1 MVYDSVGLVIAGISH
16 TLMLVVAVPGMSKAI
31 IPRNS
36 PVNIYCRAIALA
48 IARSFYEITS
58 KQAHL
63 AIFTGAL
70 HMKKSNFHLAMLGML
85 VVALSISPQ
94 LLPALASD
102 HTDTP
107 LHIDT
112 GRDDARITDFWSFV
126 QNGRLVM
133 IMGINPFLP
142 AEVREYVFPT
152 DVTYRFFIDQDS
164 RVNFNDPVV
173 NAAFGGTVANP
184 IGIREDISFNVT
196 FDRWNRPQ
204 VEVVGRDL
212 SECQRIRER
221 MRVFSGLRAEAFI
234 FAPFVNNNIGAI
246 VIDVPL
252 EEVKKDNDTLLLW
265 VTSSVDD
272 FAGQFQE
279 LGGRTLNSQFPE
291 KLALNFIH
299 PSQHRAALGLNPD
312 VIILNTREPSRFPNG
327 RRLQDDIVNLVAA
340 LPAPFNDARALN
352 NEIAMAGF
360 SATINDIAPLPGAFP
375 DLANPNR

>member
-1 MVYDSVGLVIAGISH
+1 MRNRKRSLHLTMLGV
-16 TLMLVVAVPGMSKAI
+16 LVVV
-31 IPRNS
+31 
-36 PVNIYCRAIALA
+36 
-48 IARSFYEITS
+48 
-58 KQAHL
+58 
-63 AIFTGAL
+63 
-70 HMKKSNFHLAMLGML
+70 
-85 VVALSISPQ
+85 LSLSTQ
-94 LLPALASD
+94 LLPVLASD

-152 DVTYRFFIDQDS
+152 DVTYRFFVDIDS
-164 RVNFNDPVV
+164 RVNFNDPVL
-173 NAAFGGTVANP
+173 NAAFGGAVNNP
-184 IGIREDISFNVT
+184 IRIREDITFNVM

-204 VEVVGRDL
+204 VEVVGRSL
-212 SECQRIRER
+212 SECQRIQER

-252 EEVKKDNDTLLLW
+252 EEIKKDNDTLLLW

-279 LGGRTLNSQFPE
+279 LAGRTLYSQFDE

-299 PSQHRAALGLNPD
+299 PSQHRAALGINPD
-312 VIILNTREPSRFPNG
+312 LIILNTAARSGFPNG
-327 RRLQDDIVNLVAA
+327 RRLQDDIVDLVAA
-340 LPAPFNDARALN
+340 LPAPFNDARAFDL
-352 NEIAMAGF
+352 EFDLAGF
-360 SATINDIAPLPGAFP
+360 HARLSDIAPLPGAFP
-375 DLANPNR
+375 YLANPNR

>member
-1 MVYDSVGLVIAGISH
+1 
-16 TLMLVVAVPGMSKAI
+16 
-31 IPRNS
+31 
-36 PVNIYCRAIALA
+36 
-48 IARSFYEITS
+48 
-58 KQAHL
+58 
-63 AIFTGAL
+63 
-70 HMKKSNFHLAMLGML
+70 MKKIDLRLTMLGML
-85 VVALSISPQ
+85 VVLLTLSTQ

-112 GRDDARITDFWSFV
+112 GRDDARLTDFWSFV

-152 DVTYRFFIDQDS
+152 DVTYSFFIDRDS
-164 RVNFNDPVV
+164 RVSFNDPVV
-173 NAAFGGTVANP
+173 KAAFGGTVDTP
-184 IGIREDISFNVT
+184 IQIREDISFNVT

-204 VEVVGRDL
+204 VEIAGCSS
-212 SECQRIRER
+212 SESERIRER
-221 MRVFSGLRAEAFI
+221 MRVFTGLRAEAFI

-252 EEVKKDNDTLLLW
+252 NEIRNNDNDTLLLW
-265 VTSSVDD
+265 TTSRVDD

-279 LGGRTLNSQFPE
+279 LAGRTLYSQFDE

-312 VIILNTREPSRFPNG
+312 LIILNTRASSGFPNG
-327 RRLQDDIVNLVAA
+327 RRLQDDIVDLVAA
-340 LPAPFNDARALN
+340 LPAPFNDARAFDL
-352 NEIAMAGF
+352 EFDLASF
-360 SATINDIAPLPGAFP
+360 HATLNDIAPLPGAFP
-375 DLANPNR
+375 YLANPNR